1 MYQVIQSNRQ
11 LSQDAEN
18 FIEIMNSL
26 DHHPINAARA
36 LFAGDQEIVVSRAP
50 GRLDV
55 MGGIADY
62 SGSLVLQLP
71 IREATFAAV
80 QLRPDRLLK
89 VVSLSGED
97 PNRTNFFN
105 MSLNDFTADKKCI
118 DYQFAQQYFQKDR
131 STHWA
136 AYVAGEFLVLMR
148 EKGIS
153 FQQGANILIHS
164 QVPEGKGVSSSAALE
179 VASLNAIIKTFKISL
194 QPRETALLCQ
204 KVENSVVGAPCG
216 IMDQMTAVFGKT
228 NQFLSLLCQPAE
240 IRAFI
245 EIPEEISFWGMD
257 SGIKHSISGV
267 NYTRVRIGTFM
278 GQRIIATKMAKYFP
292 PGHYLRDSTYLADI
306 TPSIYEQYFS
316 EYIPVRMKGQ
326 TFIKKYQQTNDKIT
340 RVDPEE
346 TYLINKP
353 TLHPI
358 YEHFR
363 VGIFARLLQKP
374 LTDSS
379 LKELG
384 ELMYQSHASY
394 SACGL
399 GSAETD
405 RLVELTRDAGVEA
418 GIFGAKITGGGSGGT
433 VVILGKQ
440 EAYPVIQE
448 IACKYS
454 SETGHKPYIFSGS
467 SMGVEEFGHLILKN
481 KK

>member
-1 MYQVIQSNRQ
+1 
-11 LSQDAEN
+11 
-18 FIEIMNSL
+18 
-26 DHHPINAARA
+26 
-36 LFAGDQEIVVSRAP
+36 VVSRAP

-80 QLRPDRLLK
+80 QLRTDRLLRI
-89 VVSLSGED
+89 VSLSGED
-97 PNRTNFFN
+97 PNRANFLD
-105 MSLNDFTADKKCI
+105 MPLDDFEKDKKCI
-118 DYQFAQQYFQKDR
+118 DYQSAKQYFQKDR

-136 AYVAGEFLVLMR
+136 AYVAGAFLVLLK
-148 EKGIS
+148 EKGIH

-179 VASLNAIIKTFKISL
+179 VASLKAIIRAFNISL
-194 QPRETALLCQ
+194 PPRETALLCQ
-204 KVENSVVGAPCG
+204 NVENLVVGAPCG
-216 IMDQMTAVFGKT
+216 IMDQMTSVFGKA
-228 NQFLSLLCQPAE
+228 NQFLALLCQPAE

-245 EIPEEISFWGMD
+245 EIPAEISFWGID
-257 SGIKHSISGV
+257 SAIKHSISGV

-278 GQRIIATKMAKYFP
+278 GQRIITEKMAKYFP
-292 PGHYLRDSTYLADI
+292 PGHDLRASTYLADI
-306 TPSIYEQYFS
+306 TPSIYEQYFA
-316 EYIPVRMKGQ
+316 EHIPTSMKGR

-340 RVDPEE
+340 QVDPDE
-346 TYLINKP
+346 TYKISKP
-353 TLHPI
+353 TMHPI

-363 VGIFARLLQKP
+363 VKIFARLLQKP
-374 LTDSS
+374 LTDQS
-379 LKELG
+379 LQQLG

-405 RLVELTRDAGVEA
+405 RLVELAREAGGKA

-440 EAYPVIQE
+440 QASGSIDE
-448 IACKYS
+448 IIKKYS
-454 SETGHKPYIFSGS
+454 QETGYEPYLFSGS
-467 SMGVEEFGHLILKN
+467 SMGTEEFGHIILQKI
-481 KK
+481 K